1 MKNEITR
8 MDMHN
13 ALYALKYSNLQLKHM
28 NNLIKALTTAP
39 FDMAQFESNEKLIE
53 KFEAILYP
61 KQTTPIENLTMEGM
75 KRLFNKY
82 LEKINHLT
90 FGVTDSVQMDVRI
103 KEWEAQIGRFN
114 PICQVSLLD
123 MAAELQGANDAAA
136 DKANQKFHT
145 TKN

>member
-13 ALYALKYSNLQLKHM
+13 ALYALKYSNIQLKHM

-39 FDMAQFESNEKLIE
+39 FDMAQFEANEKLIE

-61 KQTTPIENLTMEGM
+61 KQTTPIEHLTMEGM

-103 KEWEAQIGRFN
+103 KEWEAQINRF
-114 PICQVSLLD
+114 PQTCQVSLLD

-136 DKANQKFHT
+136 DKANQNFHT